1 MPTIWQKACRGAVK
15 KNVNW
20 LPYCVVSALDGSLN
34 AGLKGESNRAAVSP
48 FSAPCMTWNHSKA
61 KCKEMYKLIKI
72 SKAKD
77 EGNNREKKK
86 KKKKKEIRNSNKFC
100 KTMNHFALQYTLSR
114 EWHSNMTLLVVRIA
128 FRNNLIVRSIAS
140 CNPWN

>member
-1 MPTIWQKACRGAVK
+1 
-15 KNVNW
+15 
-20 LPYCVVSALDGSLN
+20 
-34 AGLKGESNRAAVSP
+34 
-48 FSAPCMTWNHSKA
+48 
-61 KCKEMYKLIKI
+61 MYRLIKI

-77 EGNNREKKK
+77 EGNNR
-86 KKKKKEIRNSNKFC
+86 KKKKKEIRNSDKFC

-140 CNPWN
+140 CNA